1 MLLEFSEKSP
11 GICIIP
17 TSALNRCVSTPTSVD
32 FALLPNMLAVTLS
45 RRIFQNSYKTR
56 FPGVASCLQ
65 DLPVLRR
72 QRNGVKGGG
81 GDRLIKAG
89 MCVCVCRMRAKRPI
103 AFIPV
108 RHRIVSYR
116 GIRRAMRVSQSTEQ
130 MPCGTMLNA
139 RLDNGHRRIA
149 D

>member
-81 GDRLIKAG
+81 GDHLIKAG
-89 MCVCVCRMRAKRPI
+89 MCVCVSNACETPGCI
-103 AFIPV
+103 HPGPSSY
-108 RHRIVSYR
+108 RIVSR
-116 GIRRAMRVSQSTEQ
+116 DKTQCACRNRQSRCRAAQCWMHDST
-130 MPCGTMLNA
+130 MDIVG
-139 RLDNGHRRIA
+139 
-149 D
+149 